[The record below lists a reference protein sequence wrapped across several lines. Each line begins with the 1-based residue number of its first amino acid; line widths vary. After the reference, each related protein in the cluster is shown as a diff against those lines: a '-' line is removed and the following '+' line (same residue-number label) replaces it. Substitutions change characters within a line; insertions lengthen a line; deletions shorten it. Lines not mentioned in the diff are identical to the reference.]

1 MSVFKTYSL
10 ESLSEF
16 SNRSEK
22 LAIFERDPVKGADEF
37 FQNIMINK
45 FNIKG
50 QVFRNNSYNHIK
62 SLIESVVPKKVDSEP
77 FYSIWLKDMSNM
89 CKYFCDFLKIESVGF
104 SLGTKRVCKRYH
116 VDNVPMRLLVTY
128 AGKGTEWLPDEFVDR
143 NAYENGLPNE
153 SILKNPSRS
162 KFINTWDVAIFR
174 GGSDGLLHRSP
185 DAALNGTSIMMRLDH
200 EYFWNEVMK
209 HDFR

>member
-10 ESLSEF
+10 ESLGEF

-37 FQNIMINK
+37 FQKIMINEFK
-45 FNIKG
+45 IKG
-50 QVFRNNSYNHIK
+50 QVFRKNSYNHIIN
-62 SLIESVVPKKVDSEP
+62 LIESVVPKKVTSKP

-116 VDNVPMRLLVTY
+116 VDNVPMRLLC
-128 AGKGTEWLPDEFVDR
+128 
-143 NAYENGLPNE
+143 
-153 SILKNPSRS
+153 
-162 KFINTWDVAIFR
+162 
-174 GGSDGLLHRSP
+174 LLYTS
-185 DAALNGTSIMMRLDH
+185 DAAD
-200 EYFWNEVMK
+200 
-209 HDFR
+209 D

>member
-37 FQNIMINK
+37 FQKVMINEFK
-45 FNIKG
+45 IKG
-50 QVFRNNSYNHIK
+50 QVFRKNSYNHITN
-62 SLIESVVPKKVDSEP
+62 LIESVVPKKVTSKP

-128 AGKGTEWLPDEFVDR
+128 AGKGTEWLPDKFVDR